1 MTKKMTM
8 KTTKNHWDK
17 EAVAVTVITTI
28 AILIIMPLC
37 LWSAPIALKLIIGA
51 LIAVPLVWIAC
62 LTPRSLT
69 VSDAG
74 VELRRVVGRLKIP
87 ADEIVRMREVMPEEF
102 KGAIRIAGSGGFC
115 GYIGKFRNKRL
126 GNFTLNITE
135 QRNMIMVET
144 KKKKYIFNG
153 MLDQ

>member
-1 MTKKMTM
+1 MMEKPTIF
-8 KTTKNHWDK
+8 KTHWDK
-17 EAVAVTVITTI
+17 ETVTVTVITTI

-37 LWSAPIALKLIIGA
+37 LWFAPAALKLIIGA
-51 LIAVPLVWIAC
+51 LIVVPLAWIAC

-69 VSDAG
+69 MTDAG

-87 ADEIVRMREVMPEEF
+87 ADEIIRMREVSPEEF

-126 GNFTLNITE
+126 GNFTLNITD
-135 QRNMIMVET
+135 QRNLIMVET

-153 MLDQ
+153 MLDR